1 MKRGIWRLCFV
12 LTFLILIEVIVYNW
26 SDHKIVIGSG
36 GLDDKSSHSIVPSG
50 RSEKVEP
57 MNVPLIQQFPEL
69 PRGCEVTSLAMLLGG
84 AGIKIDKMTLADQVK
99 KNPTPYK
106 EIKGEIYYGDPNN
119 GFVGNMF
126 NINQPGLGVYHLPIF
141 QLAKRYLSD
150 RAIDLTG
157 HGFSKVEEQLSKE
170 RPVWVIISP
179 NEQPVPEEHW
189 QIWHTE
195 DGPIKIT
202 YQEHSVVLTG
212 YDQNYVY
219 FNDPLASTKNK
230 RALKTDFIA
239 AWKQF
244 GSQAISYN

>member
-1 MKRGIWRLCFV
+1 
-12 LTFLILIEVIVYNW
+12 
-26 SDHKIVIGSG
+26 VIGLERLG
-36 GLDDKSSHSIVPSG
+36 DKRYHHAILGDKSEQV
-50 RSEKVEP
+50 KP
-57 MNVPLIQQFPEL
+57 MNVPLIQQLPEL
-69 PRGCEVTSLAMLLGG
+69 PRGCEVTSLAMLLGS
-84 AGIKIDKMTLADQVK
+84 AGIKVDKMTLAEQVK
-99 KNPTPYK
+99 KNPTPYRK
-106 EIKGEIYYGDPNN
+106 VNGQIYYGDPNN

-126 NINQPGLGVYHLPIF
+126 NIHQPGLGVYHLPIF

-157 HGFSKVEEQLSKE
+157 HGFSNVEEQLSKG

-179 NEQPVPEEHW
+179 NERTVPKELW
-189 QIWHTE
+189 QTWHTE

-202 YQEHSVVLTG
+202 YEEHSVVLTG
-212 YDQNYVY
+212 YDRNYVY

-230 RALKTDFIA
+230 RALKTDFMA